1 MRLPHCCVFVTCA
14 CALLL
19 LCGSIPIAAQ
29 VTGGTILGT
38 ITDTSGAV
46 VPKATVTV
54 KNQATGLTRI
64 VSTNQDGLY
73 RAPNLIPGKYQVNVS
88 ATGFATDVRNEVTVD
103 VGQELQIDLQLRVG
117 HATETVEVTGEQSGV
132 TTTTATISAVV
143 SGTEMRELPLNGRD
157 WASLATLE
165 PGVAPVRTQMAL
177 ASGANDRTIRGI
189 GSQLTVGGTR
199 PQQNN
204 YRLDGI
210 SINDSSN
217 GAPGS
222 VLGAN
227 LGVDAIQEFSV
238 ITNNP
243 SAEYGRSSG
252 GIVNAITR
260 SGSNALHGSA
270 FEFFRNSA
278 LDARNYFDGPRVP
291 PFKRNQFGGSLGGP
305 ILKDRTFFFGSY
317 EGLRQSLSITQ
328 VDSVPSPNARNGQ
341 LTGGNVVVDPNVK
354 PYLALYPLPNGAI
367 NGNFGT
373 FTLVTAQVANEDF
386 ATGRVDHK
394 LSSKDSLAGTYMF
407 DTSTNSSPDP
417 FDAVVMAA
425 ESRRQL
431 VSLEETHTF
440 SANFVNALRFG
451 FSRVLSDGP
460 KTLSAINAAAK
471 DPSLGFLPG
480 ANVGKIQVPGL
491 TQYPGGFGATG
502 EYDFHF
508 NSFQVYDDA
517 FVTKGAHSLKFGVVI
532 EHILANQE
540 GRANPAGFFQFGSL
554 ANFLTNKP
562 TSFTAAI
569 PGLISPRDLRQTI
582 FGTYAA
588 DDIHFR
594 QNLTFNLGLRY
605 EMATVPTEV
614 GGKLSNLRNLTDA
627 APHLGSPYFSNPTL
641 LNFEPRVGF
650 SWDPFSTG
658 KTAIRGALGMYDVLP
673 LTYMFETLTIL
684 PAPFFAQGR
693 VTGLAQGSFPTGAF
707 PRLGA
712 TTFRY
717 AHVDPDPSRAYVFQ
731 WNFNIQRE
739 LAPNLTALVGYIG
752 SRGVHLPYRSED
764 VNMVLPTLTPQG
776 YVWPSPVGSG
786 KVLNPSLG
794 QISALFWN
802 NNSIYHSL
810 QVRLSKRMA
819 HGFQIGGSYTWS
831 KSIDDGSSTLAGD
844 ALANAIGSPPFF
856 DVRLTRGVSDF
867 DITHNAVINYTWIIP
882 APSAFSGLAHWLTD
896 GWQLGGIYQ
905 ASTGEP
911 FSALVGGDPLGVNN
925 GIIFDYPDRIRG
937 SGCDSLT
944 NSGDPINYVRT
955 QCFQFPNPTNRLG
968 NAGRNI
974 LRGPGLSAF
983 DFSVFKNNHIRRIS
997 EQFNVQFRVEAF
1009 NILNHSNFAPPLKNN
1024 AQNSACCVFFDQ
1036 SGNVISSG
1044 KLDSTSTTS
1053 RQLQFALKLTW

>member
-1 MRLPHCCVFVTCA
+1 MP
-14 CALLL
+14 
-19 LCGSIPIAAQ
+19 AQ
-29 VTGGTILGT
+29 VTGGTIIGT
-38 ITDTSGAV
+38 ITDSSGAV
-46 VPKATVTV
+46 VPSATVRI
-54 KNQATGLTRI
+54 KNLATDVDRI

-73 RAPNLIPGKYQVNVS
+73 RTPNLLPGKYQVSVS
-88 ATGFATDVRNEVTVD
+88 GTGFATTVFSEVTLD

-117 HATETVEVTGEQSGV
+117 HATETVQVTAEQPGV

-210 SINDSSN
+210 SINDASN

-260 SGSNALHGSA
+260 SGSNILHGSA

-291 PFKRNQFGGSLGGP
+291 PFKRNQFGGGLGGP
-305 ILKDRTFFFGSY
+305 IRKDRTFFFGSY

-341 LTGGNVVVDPNVK
+341 LTTGNVVVDSNVK

-373 FTLVTAQVANEDF
+373 FTLVTPQVANEDF
-386 ATGRVDHK
+386 ATGRIDHR
-394 LSSKDSLAGTYMF
+394 LAGKDSLSGTYMF
-407 DTSTNSSPDP
+407 DKSTNASPDP
-417 FDAVVMAA
+417 FNAVVTAA
-425 ESRRQL
+425 ESHRHL

-440 SANFVNALRFG
+440 STTFVNALRFG

-460 KTLSAINAAAK
+460 KTLSAINPAAK
-471 DPSLGFLPG
+471 DPALGFLPG
-480 ANVGKIQVPGL
+480 KNVGKIQVPGL

-517 FVTKGAHSLKFGVVI
+517 FVTKGAHSLKFGVVV

-540 GRANPAGFFQFGSL
+540 GRANPAGFFQFGTL

-562 TSFTAAI
+562 SSFTSAI

-582 FGTYAA
+582 FGAYAA
-588 DDIHFR
+588 DDIHLR
-594 QNLTFNLGLRY
+594 QHLTFNLGLRY

-614 GGKLSNLRNLTDA
+614 DGKLSNLRSLTA
-627 APHLGSPYFSNPTL
+627 SAPHLGSPYFSNPTL
-641 LNFEPRVGF
+641 FNFEPRVGF
-650 SWDPFSTG
+650 SWDPFGTG

-684 PAPFFAQGR
+684 PAPFFEQGR
-693 VTGLAQGSFPTGAF
+693 VTGLPQGSFPTGAF
-707 PRLGA
+707 PRLVP

-717 AHVDPDPSRAYVFQ
+717 AHVDTDPSRAYVFQ
-731 WNFNIQRE
+731 WNFNVQRE
-739 LAPNLTALVGYIG
+739 LAPNLTALLGYVG

-764 VNMVLPTLTPQG
+764 VNMVLPTLTQQG

-786 KVLNPSLG
+786 QVLNQHLG

-810 QVRLSKRMA
+810 QVRVSKRLA

-831 KSIDDGSSTLAGD
+831 KSIDDGSSTVAGD

-856 DVRLTRGVSDF
+856 NTRLTRGVSDF

-882 APSAFSGLAHWLTD
+882 SASALSGVAHWLTS
-896 GWQLGGIYQ
+896 GWQVGGIYQ

-911 FSALVGGDPLGVNN
+911 FSALIGGDPLGVNN
-925 GIIFDYPDRIRG
+925 GVVFDYPDRIRG

-944 NSGDPINYVRT
+944 NSGNPITFVRT
-955 QCFQFPNPTNRLG
+955 QCFQFPNPSNRLG

-983 DFSVFKNNHIRRIS
+983 DFSLFKNNPIRIGS
-997 EQFNVQFRVEAF
+997 EQFNIQFRVEAF
-1009 NILNHSNFAPPLKNN
+1009 NILNHTNFAPPLKNN
-1024 AQNSACCVFFDQ
+1024 TQNSACCVFFDQ
-1036 SGNVISSG
+1036 SGHVISTG
-1044 KLDSTSTTS
+1044 QLDSTSTTS